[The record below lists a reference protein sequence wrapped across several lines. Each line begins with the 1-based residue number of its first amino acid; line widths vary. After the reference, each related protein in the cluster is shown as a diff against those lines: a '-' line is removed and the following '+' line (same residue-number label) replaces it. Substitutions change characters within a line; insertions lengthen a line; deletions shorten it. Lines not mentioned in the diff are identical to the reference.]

1 VCATRQCD
9 GEQRAQSDRNAPH
22 ELHAVFLLPR
32 SAPPPGGGHRGLSG
46 VTRQGDKPRNRV
58 TPIDVPGFPSANCFP
73 ERLRRDKMSLVRR
86 KGSERRLLVFETA
99 VILPTL
105 VGGVLLVRA
114 TIDYFTWEKVG
125 VLVLWAAAVS
135 VVELIPVPAWRGIHL
150 SLGFP
155 LLIALAI
162 VQPPVAAGVTAFV
175 GSTDPRE
182 FRREVTLLRAIFN
195 RSQVALSV
203 LAASAVFHAF
213 AFIGKEA
220 SPGSPA
226 IPGSPAWLL
235 VLAAMVAAIAD
246 YLVNSTMVTLFT
258 SLRVGLPP
266 LQVLKE
272 LRIGSVSEFLISYL
286 GLGLLGLTM
295 AKFAVSSVGVWALPA
310 FMAPLLLARQ
320 MFFRS
325 QALEEAH
332 KELQTREQVLRS
344 LSNAMAEERADER
357 LQIAGYLHDDLA
369 QVLFRLSIQVDVAR
383 KLLEKGQTEDVA
395 TQLDKIR
402 HSKQETSDRIRA
414 LIRDLHR
421 SPLGAKGLAE
431 ALESFTEEVGRDSS
445 IRFHRDVENIDLPA
459 PIALLV
465 YHIAR
470 EGVMNALKHAQPRD
484 VWITVREEDD
494 DIVLSLKDNGVGFD
508 TDAPGPEGHFGMA
521 MMRERAQVG
530 GGRFEVESTPGEGT
544 TITVRFPRSLLQQ
557 DSPPEP
563 IGGGAA
569 GPGPTPLDPPEGGRG
584 RPGPPPPAPPDGRR
598 VGPQEDASPD
608 TPGRSEPAAG
618 DSRPTVRA

>member
-1 VCATRQCD
+1 MPSSVRHPPKRW
-9 GEQRAQSDRNAPH
+9 RAENSERSRRASRASC
-22 ELHAVFLLPR
+22 LVLLPT
-32 SAPPPGGGHRGLSG
+32 SALPPGGGHGGLSG
-46 VTRQGDKPRNRV
+46 VTHQGDKPHNWV
-58 TPIDVPGFPSANCFP
+58 TPLDVAVVLLPSSFP
-73 ERLRRDKMSLVRR
+73 ETLGRDKMALVSAR
-86 KGSERRLLVFETA
+86 GSERRLLVLELA

-105 VGGVLLVRA
+105 LGGLLLVLLNLDEVSW
-114 TIDYFTWEKVG
+114 TLVG
-125 VLVLWAAAVS
+125 QLALWAAAVS
-135 VVELIPVPAWRGIHL
+135 LVELIPVPAWRGIHL

-155 LLIALAI
+155 LLMALAI
-162 VQPPVAAGVTAFV
+162 VQPPLAAGVTAFI

-182 FRREVTLLRAIFN
+182 FRREVTLLRAVFN
-195 RSQVALSV
+195 RAQVALSV
-203 LAASAVFHAF
+203 FAASAVFHAL
-213 AFIGKEA
+213 ASIEA
-220 SPGSPA
+220 TETAPA
-226 IPGSPAWLL
+226 SPAWVL
-235 VLAAMVAAIAD
+235 VLAAMIAAITD

-295 AKFAVSSVGVWALPA
+295 AKFAVSDVGVWALPA
-310 FMAPLLLARQ
+310 FLAPLLLARQ

-332 KELQTREQVLRS
+332 KELQVREQVLRS

-383 KLLEKGQTEDVA
+383 KLLEKGQTENVGV
-395 TQLDKIR
+395 QLDKIR
-402 HSKQETSDRIRA
+402 ESKQETSDRIRA

-431 ALESFTEEVGRDSS
+431 ALESFTDEVGRDSS
-445 IRFHRDVENIDLPA
+445 IRFHRDVEDIPLPA

-484 VWITVREEDD
+484 VWIAVREEDD

-508 TDAPGPEGHFGMA
+508 TSAPGPEGHFGMA
-521 MMRERAQVG
+521 MMRERAEVG
-530 GGRFEVESTPGEGT
+530 GGRFEVESAPGQGA
-544 TITVRFPRSLLQQ
+544 TITVRFPTSLLQEEPPPDPRDRVTGEAAEGASL
-557 DSPPEP
+557 DSPGTGE
-563 IGGGAA
+563 
-569 GPGPTPLDPPEGGRG
+569 
-584 RPGPPPPAPPDGRR
+584 
-598 VGPQEDASPD
+598 Q
-608 TPGRSEPAAG
+608 AAG
-618 DSRPTVRA
+618 DPRRSVRASP

>member
-1 VCATRQCD
+1 
-9 GEQRAQSDRNAPH
+9 
-22 ELHAVFLLPR
+22 
-32 SAPPPGGGHRGLSG
+32 
-46 VTRQGDKPRNRV
+46 
-58 TPIDVPGFPSANCFP
+58 
-73 ERLRRDKMSLVRR
+73 MSLVRR
-86 KGSERRLLVFETA
+86 RGSERRLLILELA

-105 VGGVLLVRA
+105 IGGVLLVLANRD
-114 TIDYFTWEKVG
+114 TFTWERVG
-125 VLVLWAAAVS
+125 QLVLWAAAVS
-135 VVELIPVPAWRGIHL
+135 LVELIPVPAWRGVHL

-155 LLIALAI
+155 LLMALAI

-182 FRREVTLLRAIFN
+182 FRREVTILRAVFN
-195 RSQVALSV
+195 RAQVALSV
-203 LAASAVFHAF
+203 FAASSVFHAL
-213 AFIGKEA
+213 ATIGSEGA
-220 SPGSPA
+220 
-226 IPGSPAWLL
+226 PGSPAWVL
-235 VLAAMVAAIAD
+235 VLAAMLAAIAD

-266 LQVLKE
+266 FQVLKE

-295 AKFAVSSVGVWALPA
+295 AKLAASRDVGFWALPA
-310 FMAPLLLARQ
+310 FLAPLLLARQ

-332 KELQTREQVLRS
+332 KELQVREQVLRS

-383 KLLEKGQTEDVA
+383 KLLEKGQTEDVRA
-395 TQLDKIR
+395 QLDKIR
-402 HSKQETSDRIRA
+402 TSKQETSDRIRA

-445 IRFHRDVENIDLPA
+445 IRFHRDVEDIQLPA

-484 VWITVREEDD
+484 VWIAVREEDD

-508 TDAPGPEGHFGMA
+508 TSAPGPEGHFGMA

-530 GGRFEVESTPGEGT
+530 GGRFEVESAPGEGA
-544 TITVRFPRSLLQQ
+544 TITVRFPTSLLQQ
-557 DSPPEP
+557 EPADETAEGRSGGPE
-563 IGGGAA
+563 A
-569 GPGPTPLDPPEGGRG
+569 G
-584 RPGPPPPAPPDGRR
+584 
-598 VGPQEDASPD
+598 ASPG
-608 TPGRSEPAAG
+608 TPGRAEPLPG
-618 DSRPTVRA
+618 DPRRSVRA

>member
-1 VCATRQCD
+1 MASRELRAIATRLT
-9 GEQRAQSDRNAPH
+9 SFMLFPPPN
-22 ELHAVFLLPR
+22 
-32 SAPPPGGGHRGLSG
+32 SAPPPGGGRGGLSG

-58 TPIDVPGFPSANCFP
+58 TPKDVSRFPSATCFP
-73 ERLRRDKMSLVRR
+73 ERLGRDKMSLVSGRTT
-86 KGSERRLLVFETA
+86 SERRLLALELA

-114 TIDYFTWEKVG
+114 EMDKFTW

-162 VQPPVAAGVTAFV
+162 VQPPVAAAVTAFV

-195 RSQVALSV
+195 RAQVALSV
-203 LAASAVFHAF
+203 FAASAVFHAF
-213 AFIGKEA
+213 AYIGTNTV
-220 SPGSPA
+220 PGSAP
-226 IPGSPAWLL
+226 WLL
-235 VLAAMVAAIAD
+235 ISAAMLAAIAD

-266 LQVLKE
+266 LQVLRE

-332 KELQTREQVLRS
+332 VELKDREQVLRS

-395 TQLDKIR
+395 AQLDKIR

-431 ALESFTEEVGRDSS
+431 ALESFTDEVGRDSS
-445 IRFHRDVENIDLPA
+445 IRFHRDVEDIDLPA

-494 DIVLSLKDNGVGFD
+494 DIVLTLRDNGVGFD
-508 TDAPGPEGHFGMA
+508 TEAPGPEGHFGMA

-530 GGRFEVESTPGEGT
+530 GGRFEVESAPGEGA
-544 TITVRFPRSLLQQ
+544 TITVRFPKSLLQQ
-557 DSPPEP
+557 EPPPEP
-563 IGGGAA
+563 LGEGG
-569 GPGPTPLDPPEGGRG
+569 GPGPSPIEPPEGGRG
-584 RPGPPPPAPPDGRR
+584 LPGQPPLGPPAGGSDGPT
-598 VGPQEDASPD
+598 GDASPG